1 MAIIGDM
8 VPGVRITAP
17 WLPGT
22 CILKVA
28 VPSGEM
34 IILVAIDE
42 DSGNDITREIDQTK
56 LAEIHIIGSG
66 DNEDSTSGNPEM
78 FRLAIEAMRLG
89 FAHSYD
95 PFFALSVSRVDPLPH
110 QLEAVYTHMLKQPVI
125 RFLLGD
131 DAGAGKTIMA
141 GLLIR
146 ELSLRGLAKRIL
158 VIPPANLAYQW
169 RREMKDL
176 FGETFHWVKSQDV
189 KDAYAQNPFGQNDRV
204 IVSRDWAKLDHVLN
218 ALMEAERWDLVI
230 IDEAHGMATSN
241 PEKLPSL
248 RYTLAKAI
256 SEHTDHLLMM
266 TATPHNG
273 NKDRFRHFLALL
285 DPEAY
290 GDSESLELA
299 IKQKSAPFYLRRLK
313 EGMRAFP
320 DEENPTGK
328 PLFTKRTV
336 TTVEFDIGGSELDIY
351 QKLTRYIRLIGEIGR
366 RHPDNRARALGFMM
380 ALYQRRYASSPH
392 ALLKSL
398 ERRKNR
404 LEGIIDGTWV
414 PPKKKKKHLD
424 KDMID
429 DLDDETLSSSFE
441 EEEDHVFSEYD
452 IQSAKDELV
461 HINPLIIEVDNLIL
475 TGTSAK
481 WQKLEKMLQSNQA
494 FDTEQDKKL
503 LLFTEHKDTLEWLFG
518 KLTGMGYSVVTIHG
532 GMKPGSRDEP
542 NTRLWAE
549 QQFREEDGAQILL
562 ATEAAGEG
570 INLQFCWR
578 MVNWDVPWNPARLE
592 QRIGRIHRYK
602 QMRDIVAF
610 NLIARN
616 TREGQVLHTLQD
628 KIEEIRMALD
638 PDNEGKVF
646 DVIQSV
652 ISPSLI
658 EKVMKEVYEENLNP
672 EVACDRVR
680 NEVTAERFQEI
691 MDDTLE
697 NLSSRELNMGL
708 VKDYNA
714 EAKLRRLVP
723 EVLRDFFIEAA
734 KTVFDA
740 PVKQKKDGWYWKTP
754 NSVYNLRGDLK
765 ALGDLGREYKAFTFH
780 KEDLDERPHLE
791 WVTPGHPLYEGV
803 RRVTRNLGSKDLANG
818 ARFMDP
824 DGGISRW
831 LQVFRYRLVDGNGDA
846 IDEQLLVIEI
856 EEESGNISI
865 KPASTFLDLVPSENR
880 STIPKLPNDLP
891 MLSPEVVRMHL
902 ESKCQEFEIERS
914 EQAQRVKSHVQ
925 TSLNALIHKEN
936 VKFEL
941 FEREHDK
948 LKCVER
954 VFDFEQRL
962 DNREKR
968 LDRQGRVA
976 IAQNIPIALAY
987 VEPISE
993 EVEASVGRSVPKQ
1006 NKEVEDAAVEYVRKI
1021 ELAKPAVHEVVSRE
1035 ADGVGYDLETR
1046 DVHGNILRFIEV
1058 KGKTTEHDVIITPN
1072 EWSVAERLR
1081 DDYWLYVVS
1090 QPLSKPELMAI
1101 QDPWAKL
1108 NAQTETKI
1116 MRHFLDMEQVRNVV
1130 KSESRGDY

>member
-1 MAIIGDM
+1 
-8 VPGVRITAP
+8 
-17 WLPGT
+17 
-22 CILKVA
+22 
-28 VPSGEM
+28 M

-42 DSGNDITREIDQTK
+42 VSGNDITREIDEPK
-56 LAEIHIIGSG
+56 LAEIHIIGS
-66 DNEDSTSGNPEM
+66 DDEHLSSGNPEM
-78 FRLAIEAMRLG
+78 FRLAIEAIRLG

-146 ELSLRGLAKRIL
+146 ELSLRGLANRIL
-158 VIPPANLAYQW
+158 VISPANLAYQW

-176 FGETFHWVKSQDV
+176 FGEKFHWVKSQDV

-204 IVSRDWAKLDHVLN
+204 IVSRDWAKMDHVLN
-218 ALMEAERWDLVI
+218 ALIEADRWDLVI

-241 PEKLPSL
+241 PDKLPSM
-248 RYTLAKAI
+248 RYTLAKKI
-256 SEHTDHLLMM
+256 SDHTDHLLMM

-273 NKDRFRHFLALL
+273 NKGRFQHFLALL
-285 DPEAY
+285 DSEAY
-290 GDSESLELA
+290 GDPESLELA

-313 EGMRAFP
+313 EGMRSFP
-320 DEENPTGK
+320 DEENPIGK

-336 TTVEFDIGGSELDIY
+336 TTVEFDIDGSELEIY
-351 QKLTRYIRLIGEIGR
+351 QKLTRYIRLIGEIAR

-424 KDMID
+424 KEMID
-429 DLDDETLSSSFE
+429 DLDDETLSSSFD

-461 HINPLIIEVDNLIL
+461 HINPLILEVDELIL
-475 TGTSAK
+475 SGTSAK
-481 WQKLEKMLQSNQA
+481 WKKLEKMLKSNQA

-503 LLFTEHKDTLEWLFG
+503 LIFTEHKDTLDWLFG

-532 GMKPGSRDEP
+532 GMKPGSRDEK

-549 QQFREEDGAQILL
+549 QQFREEGGAQILL

-602 QMRDIVAF
+602 QMRDIIAF

-628 KIEEIRMALD
+628 KIEEIRRALD

-652 ISPSLI
+652 ISPGLI

-680 NEVTAERFQEI
+680 NEVTTERFQEI
-691 MDDTLE
+691 MDDALE

-714 EAKLRRLVP
+714 QAKLRRLVP

-734 KTVFDA
+734 KTVFDT
-740 PVKQKKDGWYWKTP
+740 PVKQKKEGWYWKTP
-754 NSVYNLRGDLK
+754 NSVYGIRGDLK
-765 ALGDLGREYKAFTFH
+765 SLGDLGREYKSFTFH
-780 KEDLDERPHLE
+780 KEDLDNKPHLE

-803 RRVTRNLGSKDLANG
+803 RRVTRNQGEKDLAIG

-824 DGGISRW
+824 DGGKSRW
-831 LQVFRYRLVDGNGDA
+831 LQVFRYRLVDGNGDS
-846 IDEQLLVIEI
+846 IDEQLLVVEI
-856 EEESGNISI
+856 QEQSGDISI
-865 KPASTFLDLVPSENR
+865 KPASIFLDLVPSENR
-880 STIPKLPNDLP
+880 SPIPKLPGELSL
-891 MLSPEVVRMHL
+891 LSPEVIRKHL
-902 ESKCQEFEIERS
+902 ESKCQELEKERS
-914 EQAQRVKSHVQ
+914 GQSERVKSHVQ
-925 TSLNALIHKEN
+925 TSLQALIHKEN
-936 VKFEL
+936 LRFQKFE
-941 FEREHDK
+941 RQHDK
-948 LKCVER
+948 QRCIER
-954 VFDFEQRL
+954 VSEFEQRL
-962 DNREKR
+962 ENREKR
-968 LDRQGRVA
+968 LDRQGRVI

-987 VEPISE
+987 VESITE
-993 EVEASVGRSVPKQ
+993 ETQVTLGRSIPKQ
-1006 NKEVEDAAVEYVRKI
+1006 NKEVEEAAVEHVRKI
-1021 ELAKPAVHEVVSRE
+1021 ELAKPGVHKVVSRE
-1035 ADGVGYDLETR
+1035 ADGVGYDLETW
-1046 DVHGNILRFIEV
+1046 DDHGNILRFIEV
-1058 KGKTTEHDVIITPN
+1058 KGKMTEHDVIITPN

-1081 DDYWLYVVS
+1081 EDYWLYVVS
-1090 QPLSKPELMAI
+1090 KPTSEPELLVI
-1101 QDPWAKL
+1101 QDPWVKL
-1108 NAQTETKI
+1108 KAQTETKI

-1130 KSESRGDY
+1130 DSESKRDE

>member
-1 MAIIGDM
+1 MAEISQLVTGA
-8 VPGVRITAP
+8 RISAP
-17 WLPGT
+17 WLPGV
-22 CILKVA
+22 CIVKIA
-28 VPSGEM
+28 VPVKNM
-34 IILVAIDE
+34 FILVAIHE
-42 DSGNDITREIDQTK
+42 DSENDLTREIDEAK
-56 LAEIHIIGSG
+56 LAEIYVIGS
-66 DNEDSTSGNPEM
+66 DDEDSSSGNPEM

-89 FAHSYD
+89 YAHSYD

-146 ELSLRGLAKRIL
+146 ELSLRGMAKRIL
-158 VIPPANLAYQW
+158 VISPANLAYQW

-189 KDAYAQNPFGQNDRV
+189 RDTYAQNPFGQNDRV
-204 IVSRDWAKLDHVLN
+204 IVSRDWAKIDHVLS
-218 ALMEAERWDLVI
+218 AIIEADRWDLVI

-241 PEKLPSL
+241 PDKLPSL
-248 RYTLAKAI
+248 RYTLAKEI
-256 SEHTDHLLMM
+256 SKHTDHLLMM

-273 NKDRFRHFLALL
+273 NKERFRHFLALL
-285 DPEAY
+285 DPDAY

-313 EGMRAFP
+313 EAMRSFP
-320 DEENPTGK
+320 DADNPNGK

-336 TTVEFDIGGSELDIY
+336 TTVEFDIDGMELEIY

-404 LEGIIDGTWV
+404 LEGIMDGTWI

-424 KDMID
+424 KEMID
-429 DLDDETLSSSFE
+429 DLDDETLSAAFE
-441 EEEDHVFSEYD
+441 DEEDHVFSEYD

-461 HINPLIIEVDNLIL
+461 HINPLLREVDSLIH

-481 WQKLEKMLQSNQA
+481 WQKLEKMLLSKQV

-503 LLFTEHKDTLEWLFG
+503 LLFTEHKDTLQWLFD
-518 KLTGMGYSVVTIHG
+518 KLTGMGFNVVTIHG
-532 GMKPGSRDEP
+532 GMRPGSRDEP

-602 QMRDIVAF
+602 QKRDIVAF

-616 TREGQVLHTLQD
+616 TREGQVLHTLQE
-628 KIEEIRMALD
+628 KIEEIRRALD

-658 EKVMKEVYEENLNP
+658 EKVMKEVYEENLNS
-672 EVACDRVR
+672 EVACDRIR
-680 NEVTAERFQEI
+680 DEVTAERFQEI

-723 EVLRDFFIEAA
+723 EVLRDFFVDAA
-734 KTVFDA
+734 RIVFDA

-754 NSVYNLRGDLK
+754 NSVYNLRGELK
-765 ALGDLGREYKAFTFH
+765 ALGDLGREYKAFSFH
-780 KEDLDERPHLE
+780 KEDLDEHPNLE

-803 RRVTRNLGSKDLANG
+803 RRVTRKLGENDLASG

-824 DGGISRW
+824 SGGNSRW
-831 LQVFRYRLVDGNGDA
+831 LQIFRYRLEDGNSDS

-856 EEESGNISI
+856 EEQSGNISL
-865 KPASTFLDLVPSENR
+865 KPASVFLDLVPSNDR
-880 STIPKLPNDLP
+880 TPIPKLLDDLP
-891 MLSPEVVRMHL
+891 MLSPEVVRQYL
-902 ESKCQEFEIERS
+902 ESKCEELETERF
-914 EQAQRVKSHVQ
+914 EQAQRVKQHVQ
-925 TSLNALIHKEN
+925 TSLNALIQKEN
-936 VKFEL
+936 IKFTKY
-941 FEREHDK
+941 EREHDK
-948 LKCVER
+948 QKCIER
-954 VFDFEQRL
+954 VFDYEQRL
-962 DNREKR
+962 DKRER
-968 LDRQGRVA
+968 HLDRQGRVV

-987 VEPISE
+987 VEPITD
-993 EVEASVGRSVPKQ
+993 EVVAAVGRSVPKQ
-1006 NKEVEDAAVEYVRKI
+1006 NKKVEIAAVEYVRKI
-1021 ELAKPAVHEVVSRE
+1021 ELAKPEVHDVVSRE
-1035 ADGVGYDLETR
+1035 ADGVGYDLETW

-1081 DDYWLYVVS
+1081 EDYWLYVIS
-1090 QPLSKPELMAI
+1090 QPLSEPELLAI
-1101 QDPWAKL
+1101 QDPWDKL
-1108 NAQTETKI
+1108 KAETETKI
-1116 MRHFLDMEQVRNVV
+1116 MRHFLDMGQVRNVV
-1130 KSESRGDY
+1130 DSESRGDE